1 LHVATK
7 ERLLPGDGDIDLLEM
22 CRALP
27 TDTPVAMEIPMTKL
41 SQTMPAI
48 ERARRAAEA
57 TRQTLRRAQ
66 AAATGS

>member
-27 TDTPVAMEIPMTKL
+27 ADTPVAMEIPMTKL
-41 SQTMPAI
+41 SQTISAI

-57 TRQTLRRAQ
+57 TRQTLRRAR